1 MTDPVQPRRLSGSSN
16 TIGRHNS
23 NKLDNWLGTPVF
35 FHYSNKEARWKMSG
49 PHTTYTCH
57 GTHIGHIRRI
67 NEDALFVNEAEGLWL
82 VADGIGG
89 HGDGDKASAAVVEQ
103 VESYCRGSSV
113 EECLADIN
121 VRLLQAHQACKNI
134 AGAGRSST
142 TVAAL
147 IIFQSKAILIW
158 AGDSRIYR
166 LRGNELTVL
175 TEDHN
180 LAQERYRRGELS
192 RDAAQRLPSANV
204 LTRAVGIHQD
214 LHLDAEI
221 TEIEAGDRFLVCTDG
236 LYKELTLE
244 KIQSMLGVPFG
255 EHILTALFDEALQ
268 RGGRDNITG
277 IVVDVR

>member
-1 MTDPVQPRRLSGSSN
+1 
-16 TIGRHNS
+16 
-23 NKLDNWLGTPVF
+23 
-35 FHYSNKEARWKMSG
+35 MSG
-49 PHTTYTCH
+49 PHRTYTCH

-113 EECLADIN
+113 EECLADMKA
-121 VRLLQAHQACKNI
+121 RLLRAHQACKNI
-134 AGAGRSST
+134 AGVGMPST

-175 TEDHN
+175 TTDHN
-180 LAQERYRRGELS
+180 LAQAQYRRAELS
-192 RDAAQRLPSANV
+192 CDAAQGLPSANV
-204 LTRAVGIHQD
+204 LTRAVGVHQD
-214 LHLDAEI
+214 LHLDADI
-221 TEIEAGDRFLVCTDG
+221 TEIEADDRFLVCTDG
-236 LYKELTLE
+236 LYKELMLTR
-244 KIQSMLGVPFG
+244 IQSMLGVPFG
-255 EHILTALFDEALQ
+255 EHILAALFDEALQ
-268 RGGRDNITG
+268 KGGRDNITG

>member
-1 MTDPVQPRRLSGSSN
+1 
-16 TIGRHNS
+16 
-23 NKLDNWLGTPVF
+23 
-35 FHYSNKEARWKMSG
+35 MSG
-49 PHTTYTCH
+49 PHRTYTCQD
-57 GTHIGHIRRI
+57 THIGHFRRI

-89 HGDGDKASAAVVEQ
+89 HGNGDKASAAVVTQ
-103 VESYCRGSSV
+103 VESYCRGRSV
-113 EECLADIN
+113 EECLADIKA
-121 VRLLQAHQACKNI
+121 RLLQAHEACKNI
-134 AGAGRSST
+134 GGAEMPSS

-147 IIFQSKAILIW
+147 IIFQSSAILIW

-166 LRGNELTVL
+166 LRGSELAVL

-180 LAQERYRRGELS
+180 LAQERYRSGELS

-204 LTRAVGIHQD
+204 LTRAVGVHQD

-221 TEIEAGDRFLVCTDG
+221 TEIQAGDRFLVCTDG

-244 KIQSMLGVPFG
+244 KIQRMLEVPFG
-255 EHILTALFDEALQ
+255 KHMLTALFDEALQ
-268 RGGRDNITG
+268 KGGRDNITG

>member
-1 MTDPVQPRRLSGSSN
+1 M
-16 TIGRHNS
+16 
-23 NKLDNWLGTPVF
+23 
-35 FHYSNKEARWKMSG
+35 
-49 PHTTYTCH
+49 
-57 GTHIGHIRRI
+57 
-67 NEDALFVNEAEGLWL
+67 
-82 VADGIGG
+82 
-89 HGDGDKASAAVVEQ
+89 
-103 VESYCRGSSV
+103 
-113 EECLADIN
+113 
-121 VRLLQAHQACKNI
+121 
-134 AGAGRSST
+134 SST

-158 AGDSRIYR
+158 AGDSRVYR

-204 LTRAVGIHQD
+204 LTRAVGVHQD
-214 LHLDAEI
+214 LHLDADI
-221 TEIEAGDRFLVCTDG
+221 TEIEAGDRFLICTDG

-244 KIQSMLGVPFG
+244 QIQSMLGVPFG
-255 EHILTALFDEALQ
+255 EQILTALFDKALQ